1 MRKGYGMSDGHVHE
15 THPEIVKR
23 LNRAC
28 GHLRG
33 VVQMIE
39 GGRPCVEIAQQL
51 HAVERALANAKRALI
66 QDHVDHCLAGATAAE
81 PDRAAAKLEEFRA
94 ITKYL

>member
-1 MRKGYGMSDGHVHE
+1 MSDVHLHE
-15 THPEIVKR
+15 THPAIVKR
-23 LNRAC
+23 LNRAH

-33 VVQMIE
+33 VVEMIE

-51 HAVERALANAKRALI
+51 HAVERALANARRALI
-66 QDHVDHCLAGATAAE
+66 QDHVDHCLAGAAVAGPTQAAE
-81 PDRAAAKLEEFRA
+81 KLDAFRA

>member
-1 MRKGYGMSDGHVHE
+1 MRQGGGMSDVHVHE
-15 THPEIVKR
+15 THSEIVKR

-33 VVQMIE
+33 VVEMIE

-66 QDHVDHCLAGATAAE
+66 QDHVDHCLAGAAAE
-81 PDRAAAKLEEFRA
+81 PGEATAKLEEFRA